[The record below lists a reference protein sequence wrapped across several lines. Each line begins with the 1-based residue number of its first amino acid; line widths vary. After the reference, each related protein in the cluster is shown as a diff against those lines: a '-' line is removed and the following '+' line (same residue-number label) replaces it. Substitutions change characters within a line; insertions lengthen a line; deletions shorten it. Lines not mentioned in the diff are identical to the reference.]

1 MNVSHDTTTF
11 YTTVGNNIIAHED
24 WEGQNNYLLNYRPV
38 NGNLSFVYEYGEPEG
53 LAPKEYIDFVVT
65 QLFYTSNK
73 YHDLLY
79 RLGFDELAGNFQ
91 LSNGDKGGRGGDP
104 VIANAQDG
112 SGYNNANF
120 STLDPFFW
128 LIRLTAVTPPDGTP
142 GRMRMYVW
150 DTATPYRDGD
160 IEAGIVIH
168 ELSHGLSTRIT
179 GGPAN
184 SGCLGYGEAGGMG
197 EGWGDALATLIRQ
210 IEEHKRF
217 KNGTDE
223 FSMGAWAAN
232 RVQGIRNYEY
242 STNSTI
248 NPSTYKT
255 LDKVS

>member
-1 MNVSHDTTTF
+1 
-11 YTTVGNNIIAHED
+11 
-24 WEGQNNYLLNYRPV
+24 
-38 NGNLSFVYEYGEPEG
+38 
-53 LAPKEYIDFVVT
+53 
-65 QLFYTSNK
+65 
-73 YHDLLY
+73 
-79 RLGFDELAGNFQ
+79 
-91 LSNGDKGGRGGDP
+91 
-104 VIANAQDG
+104 
-112 SGYNNANF
+112 
-120 STLDPFFW
+120 
-128 LIRLTAVTPPDGTP
+128 
-142 GRMRMYVW
+142 MYVW

-179 GGPAN
+179 GGPDN

-210 IEEHKRF
+210 VEEHKQF
-217 KNGTDE
+217 KNGTDV

-255 LDKVS
+255 LDKVSLLVVGIWTQANESPATGVFTLSVKSGLRSSSLFLSDSSRNMASPPLSSRLRILRPPTTTTLRLFKSPLTSLASRLRSSRSMVTRLRCSSSSTA